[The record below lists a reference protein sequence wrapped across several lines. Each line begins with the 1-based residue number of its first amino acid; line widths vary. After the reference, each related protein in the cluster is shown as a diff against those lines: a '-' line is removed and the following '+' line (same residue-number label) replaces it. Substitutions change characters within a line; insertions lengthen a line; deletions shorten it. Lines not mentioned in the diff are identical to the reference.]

1 MDNRRKKEERRS
13 RTLIKKNFQKKFL
26 KLIVGTL
33 AVLTVIIM
41 GVFYI
46 FLRMKINS
54 AGFSAYTE
62 ERLAELIGWL
72 YWAVPLVTLIFI
84 AIAVIWS
91 IHISARVAGPLYALE
106 KQLHMLLEGKI
117 DQVQLRNEDD
127 EMIPLANLINSLIV
141 KKNKDIEA
149 EKENG

>member
-1 MDNRRKKEERRS
+1 
-13 RTLIKKNFQKKFL
+13 
-26 KLIVGTL
+26 
-33 AVLTVIIM
+33 
-41 GVFYI
+41 
-46 FLRMKINS
+46 
-54 AGFSAYTE
+54 
-62 ERLAELIGWL
+62 
-72 YWAVPLVTLIFI
+72 
-84 AIAVIWS
+84 IAVIWS
-91 IHISARVAGPLYALE
+91 IHISSRVAGPLYALE